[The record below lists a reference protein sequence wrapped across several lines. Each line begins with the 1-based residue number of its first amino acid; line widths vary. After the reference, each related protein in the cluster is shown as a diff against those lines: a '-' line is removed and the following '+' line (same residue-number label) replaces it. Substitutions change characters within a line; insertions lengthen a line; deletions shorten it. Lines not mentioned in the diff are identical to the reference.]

1 METKE
6 LIKTECE
13 LDNVTFSTE
22 KKHISVVDKR
32 KIVIIA
38 ILLFTMLLSI
48 FVVPLVVDKIHII
61 ESAQE
66 TLETKKDAVVA
77 ITATAATV
85 SVAVA
90 AMPGDSTTPLANQ
103 IAELDIFF
111 IIVLIA
117 IYMLKILLF
126 ASTSLS
132 FKFLFPIACA
142 LLVAYVLSNISY
154 LKRLAIKLIIFGL
167 VIFLT
172 VPISV
177 KTMNVVDTAL
187 KTQEKIETVAIDEAI
202 DTETS
207 VEVEDEE
214 KNWWLNFWDNV
225 VEKAKEVSNKVTTA
239 TKEMYQKAKNKFSEL
254 VDIVAS
260 LIITCCVIPLLVVI
274 FLVWILKIL
283 FGINIQPK
291 TTYDE
296 MHKTLQKILIRS
308 SNEED

>member
-1 METKE
+1 
-6 LIKTECE
+6 
-13 LDNVTFSTE
+13 
-22 KKHISVVDKR
+22 
-32 KIVIIA
+32 
-38 ILLFTMLLSI
+38 
-48 FVVPLVVDKIHII
+48 
-61 ESAQE
+61 
-66 TLETKKDAVVA
+66 
-77 ITATAATV
+77 
-85 SVAVA
+85 
-90 AMPGDSTTPLANQ
+90 
-103 IAELDIFF
+103 
-111 IIVLIA
+111 
-117 IYMLKILLF
+117 MLKILLF

-142 LLVAYVLSNISY
+142 LLIGYVLSNVSY

-167 VIFLT
+167 IIFLT

-187 KTQEKIETVAIDEAI
+187 KTQEKIETVAIDEVA
-202 DTETS
+202 DTEA
-207 VEVEDEE
+207 VKVEDEE
-214 KNWWLNFWDNV
+214 KNWWIKFWDNV
-225 VEKAKEVSNKVTTA
+225 VEKVEQVSNKVTEA

-274 FLVWILKIL
+274 FLAWILKIL

-296 MHKTLQKILIRS
+296 MHKTLQKILIRR

>member
-6 LIKTECE
+6 LIKTELD
-13 LDNVTFSTE
+13 LDNVTLPRE
-22 KKHISVVDKR
+22 KKHTVTVDKR

-38 ILLFTMLLSI
+38 ILIFTMLLSMFVAP
-48 FVVPLVVDKIHII
+48 FVVGKIHII
-61 ESAQE
+61 ETAQE
-66 TLETKKDAVVA
+66 TLDAKKDAVVA

-142 LLVAYVLSNISY
+142 LLIAYVLSNVSY

-167 VIFLT
+167 IIFLT

-187 KTQEKIETVAIDEAI
+187 KTQEKIETVAIDEVA
-202 DTETS
+202 DTEA
-207 VEVEDEE
+207 VKVEDEE
-214 KNWWLNFWDNV
+214 KNWWIKFWDNV
-225 VEKAKEVSNKVTTA
+225 VEKVEQVSNKVTAA

-274 FLVWILKIL
+274 FLAWILKIL

-296 MHKTLQKILIRS
+296 MHKTLQEILIRR